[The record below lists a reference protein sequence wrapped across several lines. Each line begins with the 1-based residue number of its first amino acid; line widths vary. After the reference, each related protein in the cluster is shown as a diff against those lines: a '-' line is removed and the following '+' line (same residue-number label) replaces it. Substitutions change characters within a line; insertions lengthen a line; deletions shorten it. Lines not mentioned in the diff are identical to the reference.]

1 MSALA
6 MPLQSRVIGSLV
18 GAPRRRR
25 TAAQA
30 AVVLAISVLPL
41 LKPAG
46 PGNSGLADVG
56 LLVVMAVA
64 ALWLSGGGHVVR
76 LPYAVPVAISV
87 VGGALAGLA
96 AGGGVLALVQDLFL
110 LGWAV
115 AIANLGR
122 STDLVRTLVRTWAL
136 SVTVWA
142 ALMDIGVLAHIPL
155 LSGQTALDGSR
166 ASLTFGDPNL
176 AANYFLCGLL
186 VLRASRVP
194 RNSGTRFVCCL
205 VIITAIVF
213 TGSNG
218 GMIALLVASCAGGLL
233 RLARRGRPALALALA
248 CVLVAIG
255 GVAVAKV
262 DLRSV
267 AAAARQSAPLL
278 RDSIG
283 REAESGGSRSTLV
296 REGLNVWIHQGS
308 PLGLGPGGTKAALLA
323 EQSSYVKEAHD
334 DYLAAVV
341 ERGALGGV
349 ALVILI
355 VLVAARARRIAKPGA
370 LGPDFVEIVPRPEL
384 LGVAVGAMLL
394 SGLFYEVLHFRHVW
408 ALFGLI
414 AALEIWRSRG
424 DQR

>member
-1 MSALA
+1 
-6 MPLQSRVIGSLV
+6 
-18 GAPRRRR
+18 
-25 TAAQA
+25 
-30 AVVLAISVLPL
+30 
-41 LKPAG
+41 
-46 PGNSGLADVG
+46 
-56 LLVVMAVA
+56 
-64 ALWLSGGGHVVR
+64 
-76 LPYAVPVAISV
+76 VPVAISL

-142 ALMDIGVLAHIPL
+142 ALMVIGVLADIPL
-155 LSGQTALDGSR
+155 LSGQTVRDGTR

-186 VLRASRVP
+186 VLRATRVP
-194 RNSGTRFVCCL
+194 RNSGMRFVCCL

-218 GMIALLVASCAGGLL
+218 GMMALLVATCAGGLL
-233 RLARRGRPALALALA
+233 RLGRRGRPALALALA
-248 CVLVAIG
+248 CVLVALG
-255 GVAVAKV
+255 GVAVAKF
-262 DLRSV
+262 DLSSV

-296 REGLNVWIHQGS
+296 REGLDVWIHRQS

-341 ERGALGGV
+341 ERGVLGGV

-355 VLVAARARRIAKPGA
+355 VLVAVRARRIARPGA
-370 LGPDFVEIVPRPEL
+370 LGPDFAEIVPRPEL
-384 LGVAVGAMLL
+384 LGVAVGAILL

-414 AALEIWRSRG
+414 AALEIWRRRG
-424 DQR
+424 DQG